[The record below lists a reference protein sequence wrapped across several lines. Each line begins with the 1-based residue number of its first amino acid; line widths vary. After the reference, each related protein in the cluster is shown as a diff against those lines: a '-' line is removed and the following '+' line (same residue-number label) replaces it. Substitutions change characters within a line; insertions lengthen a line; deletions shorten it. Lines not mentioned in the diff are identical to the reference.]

1 MNTNRGLRFLAAALA
16 LLLLPVLARAEVS
29 VSVDR
34 QGNVKRI
41 FFLTRGS
48 GHGAQYWSQVRSY
61 LRPEVVLNPL
71 GDTYGD
77 GAPVIQQD
85 PRTRRPLVVWPH
97 NAGNVKQL
105 VFSAWTGRG
114 WSDPAPV
121 VSVADPY
128 HRDQVEPALAIDA
141 AGAAYL
147 VWTRMGQGGRIYFS
161 TFVRERNAWTPAMPL
176 SAEGVDARKP
186 SVAVKG
192 TIATVTYETLSGT
205 AMVTYDSAVLLDSA
219 VSLMDSPTPPLDSPS
234 GGGSGDDSGA
244 PLVKRR

>member
-1 MNTNRGLRFLAAALA
+1 DTSTSSSRPPTTCGTWRASRTTRCRRRCTSAASSSCGRNSIDISLRWRSSTSSSKWERAGDAMNTNRGLRFLAAALA

-121 VSVADPY
+121 V
-128 HRDQVEPALAIDA
+128 
-141 AGAAYL
+141 
-147 VWTRMGQGGRIYFS
+147 
-161 TFVRERNAWTPAMPL
+161 
-176 SAEGVDARKP
+176 
-186 SVAVKG
+186 
-192 TIATVTYETLSGT
+192 
-205 AMVTYDSAVLLDSA
+205 
-219 VSLMDSPTPPLDSPS
+219 
-234 GGGSGDDSGA
+234 
-244 PLVKRR
+244 